1 MNRRCFDEIAAS
13 CTLVPC
19 ECECRE
25 AEMVDELVREVIE
38 GNVKVE
44 RELSLQYVLLG
55 KINIK

>member
-1 MNRRCFDEIAAS
+1 
-13 CTLVPC
+13 
-19 ECECRE
+19 
-25 AEMVDELVREVIE
+25 MVDELVREVIE